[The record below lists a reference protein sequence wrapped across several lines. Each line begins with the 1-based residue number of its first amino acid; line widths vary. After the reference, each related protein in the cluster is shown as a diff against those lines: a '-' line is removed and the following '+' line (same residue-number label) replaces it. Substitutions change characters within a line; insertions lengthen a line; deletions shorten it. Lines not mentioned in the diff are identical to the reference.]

1 MKTQFGMKKFLIF
14 VAAMGLTVSVYADA
28 PSTVGHAPGAIV
40 GVVRNP
46 EKVPVSGAT
55 VTAVR
60 SDGGAIRA
68 TLSGSDG
75 IYSFADLPPGTWSL
89 TLQLDGYPEVQVPA
103 LQVVTSKATRHDVV
117 MSVPSV
123 AAAPNF
129 AAQSATAAARA
140 IAAPP

>member
-1 MKTQFGMKKFLIF
+1 MKTQFGLKKLLIC
-14 VAAMGLTVSVYADA
+14 VAAIGLTVRVYADA
-28 PSTVGHAPGAIV
+28 PSTPGHAPGAIV
-40 GVVRNP
+40 GIVRNA

-89 TLQLDGYPEVQVPA
+89 TLQLDGYPEVEVPA
-103 LQVVTSKATRHDVV
+103 LQVVTSKATRYDVV
-117 MSVPSV
+117 MSVPSL
-123 AAAPNF
+123 AAAPKF
-129 AAQSATAAARA
+129 APPSAI
-140 IAAPP
+140 IAAPPA